1 MRHDT
6 SITPVTTGQF
16 DWNLVEQIIEPE
28 LGALMQ
34 GAHNTGALIRCRG
47 VKSASVLLRLI
58 LAYACGST
66 TLQRVGSWAARQDLC
81 DLSAVAISLRLRTA
95 VRWLGW
101 LVTRFMVRRRLS
113 LPQPDGG
120 VRVRIIDA
128 TTASRP
134 GSKGTDWRV
143 HVSLDLGTMCV
154 DEVELTDAHGGET
167 LVRHISGPSE
177 IILADGGYAHRR
189 GLGSALA
196 NGAHVVVR
204 MNWHNLPLRDPTGN
218 KIDVSAWLTEIGS
231 TDIAERPAVVETP
244 EGTYP
249 VRLVVGRLSSQAAK
263 AARKRSCHQSRK
275 KKHKIDPRT
284 LHAAGF
290 CILLT
295 SLPTEVWHSSHV
307 LELYRIRW
315 QIEMH
320 FKRMKSILFL
330 GDIPARHPDVVQSY
344 LLAQLVLALIVE
356 ELIMMS
362 RSYEPEGMPPENS
375 QPSLWQLTITCW
387 ESLKNAI
394 RGAPALHPFQIA
406 LPRFRR
412 YLCNTPRRRPDQL
425 EQAAT
430 LIRDHCKQAIQLPLP
445 CPLKC
450 LS

>member
-1 MRHDT
+1 MRDDT
-6 SITPVTTGQF
+6 SIALAAAGQF
-16 DWNLVEQIIEPE
+16 DWNMVEQIIEPE
-28 LGALMQ
+28 LGALTQ
-34 GAHNTGALIRCRG
+34 SAHEAGALIRRRG

-58 LAYACGST
+58 LAYAGGST
-66 TLQRVGSWAARQDLC
+66 TLLRVGDWATRQDLC
-81 DLSAVAISLRLRTA
+81 NLSAVAISLRLRTA
-95 VRWLGW
+95 VRWLGC
-101 LVTRFMVRRRLS
+101 LVTQFMVRRRLS

-134 GSKGTDWRV
+134 SSKGTDWRV

-154 DEVELTDAHGGET
+154 DGVELTDAHGGET
-167 LVRHISGPSE
+167 LLRHITGPGE

-218 KIDVSAWLTEIGS
+218 KIDISACLTEIGS
-231 TDIAERPAVVETP
+231 TDIAERPALVETP

-249 VRLVVGRLSSQAAK
+249 VRLVVGRLSREAAK

-295 SLPTEVWHSSHV
+295 SLPAEVWHSSHV

-344 LLAQLVLALIVE
+344 LLAQLILALIVE

-362 RSYEPEGMPPENS
+362 RSYEPERTSPENS
-375 QPSLWQLTITCW
+375 QPSLWQLTIICW

-394 RGAPALHPFQIA
+394 RGAPALHPYQIA

-412 YLCNTPRRRPDQL
+412 YMCNTPRQRPDQL
-425 EQAAT
+425 QQAAT
-430 LIRDHCKQAIQLPLP
+430 LIHDHCNQAIQLPLP
-445 CPLKC
+445 CPIKC

>member
-1 MRHDT
+1 MRDDT
-6 SITPVTTGQF
+6 SITVAVAGQF

-34 GAHNTGALIRCRG
+34 SAHEGGALIRCRR

-58 LAYACGST
+58 LAYACGDAS
-66 TLQRVGSWAARQDLC
+66 LQRVGSWAARQELC

-95 VRWLGW
+95 VRWLGC
-101 LVTRFMVRRRLS
+101 LVARFMVRRRLS

-167 LVRHISGPSE
+167 LVRHITGPGE
-177 IILADGGYAHRR
+177 IILADCGYAHRR

-231 TDIAERPAVVETP
+231 TDIAERPALVETP

-249 VRLVVGRLSSQAAK
+249 VRLVVGRLSSKAAQ

-290 CILLT
+290 CILLA
-295 SLPTEVWHSSHV
+295 SLPAEVWHSSHV

-320 FKRMKSILFL
+320 FKRMKSILHL
-330 GDIPARHPDVVQSY
+330 GDIPAHHPDVVQSY
-344 LLAQLVLALIVE
+344 LLAQLILALIVE
-356 ELIMMS
+356 ELIMLSGTCGLDGML
-362 RSYEPEGMPPENS
+362 PESSP
-375 QPSLWQLTITCW
+375 PSLWRLTVTCW

-394 RGAPALHPFQIA
+394 RGAPALQPLQLV
-406 LPRFRR
+406 LP
-412 YLCNTPRRRPDQL
+412 
-425 EQAAT
+425 
-430 LIRDHCKQAIQLPLP
+430 
-445 CPLKC
+445 
-450 LS
+450 